1 MRVIWLVLLL
11 VGCGRPASEPVG
23 PASWELLSPLHAA
36 GWRPAGIPDQ
46 GEVGVRDGEIHLAAG
61 QPMTGVVFPAWE
73 EIGLPG
79 TGYAIEYEAM
89 RIEGED
95 SFGMLTFPVGSHQAH
110 ATFVLGGW
118 GGTVTGISS
127 IDFAD
132 ANENSTRGEQR
143 FEGGLWYRVR
153 LEVRP
158 EDLRAWVDGRLVVNA
173 TIRGRKVGLRSG
185 FIDHCVPLGFATW
198 NTEARVRAVRV
209 EKLR

>member
-1 MRVIWLVLLL
+1 
-11 VGCGRPASEPVG
+11 
-23 PASWELLSPLHAA
+23 
-36 GWRPAGIPDQ
+36 
-46 GEVGVRDGEIHLAAG
+46 
-61 QPMTGVVFPAWE
+61 MTGVVFPAWE